1 MTVHALTGDDE
12 KEYLTVIINGSAS
25 GDLAPNISVIYIC
38 ACATLIPDG
47 WSFNRSDSGWMTGET
62 FFECVVYV
70 FHPWLL
76 EQAIPLPEALFI
88 DKTMCHM

>member
-1 MTVHALTGDDE
+1 MEVLPGTWPQTLVLYPYVRVPD
-12 KEYLTVIINGSAS
+12 S
-25 GDLAPNISVIYIC
+25 IS
-38 ACATLIPDG
+38 TLIPDG
-47 WSFNRSDSGWMTGET
+47 WCFNRSDSGWMTGET
-62 FFECVVYV
+62 FFECVVNV